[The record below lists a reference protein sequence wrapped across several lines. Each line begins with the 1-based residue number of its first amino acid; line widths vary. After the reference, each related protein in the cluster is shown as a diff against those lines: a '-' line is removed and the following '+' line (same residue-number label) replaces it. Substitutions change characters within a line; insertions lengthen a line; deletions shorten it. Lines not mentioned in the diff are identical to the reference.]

1 VQYCQFSLARKDMG
15 LGLRHHV
22 MSRIEVAMHLHAF
35 PETLKRLGL
44 SPSGNLVCFPQTIQ
58 RIAVRSAR
66 KPRRNRGRL
75 VTRGREISR
84 TFDAESGFQGL
95 RVPSYREEYHCVL
108 KYFFDHNSSTSVVS
122 NFADTVAL
130 SGVTDY
136 ARYTAMFDQFRI
148 NLVEIWIQPNYTYG
162 YTGERGVLISA
173 VDINDSAAPT
183 IAALEASNSSLET
196 GSQIGHYH
204 RFVPCI
210 QDDGT
215 SVNTWVTC
223 GSPSTA
229 WYGLK
234 SSMAVSTNVIY
245 YHYFIRMHVTFRGQ
259 QA

>member
-1 VQYCQFSLARKDMG
+1 MALLCTPVTSEL
-15 LGLRHHV
+15 
-22 MSRIEVAMHLHAF
+22 
-35 PETLKRLGL
+35 
-44 SPSGNLVCFPQTIQ
+44 
-58 RIAVRSAR
+58 IAVRSAR
-66 KPRRNRGRL
+66 RSRRNRGNRL
-75 VTRGREISR
+75 ARGREISR
-84 TFDAESGFQGL
+84 TFNVDQGFPGL
-95 RVPSYREEYHCVL
+95 RAPSYREEYKCVL

-136 ARYTAMFDQFRI
+136 ARYCALFDQFRI
-148 NLVEIWIQPNYTYG
+148 DVVEIWIQPNYSYG

-173 VDINDSAAPT
+173 VDINDSATPS
-183 IAALEASNSSLET
+183 IAALEASNNSLET

-215 SVNTWVTC
+215 SVNTWVTT